1 MFFKPKP
8 NLPDGDKA
16 RIEFHFQQIASCIGA
31 ERVKLPVLSRDAFL
45 GKASTQEIVDL
56 VGQHLSH
63 DVSAIQVNA
72 VLQQAGQ
79 CGGGG

>member
-8 NLPDGDKA
+8 NLPDGEKA
-16 RIEFHFQQIASCIGA
+16 RIEFHLQQIAASIGA
-31 ERVKLPVLSRDAFL
+31 ERMTLPVLSRDTFL
-45 GKASTQEIVDL
+45 EKSSAQEIIAR
-56 VGQHLSH
+56 VGQHLSY
-63 DVSAIQVNA
+63 DVSAIQITP